1 MGFPSSGTS
10 RRCAHSQKS
19 AQVMER
25 SRDAR
30 SQEFVSGTGVLF
42 FWWQELPKAMGHRP
56 IWSEAETA
64 RRERE
69 ECTVFSLSN
78 FSLAHITDIA
88 FIFMCPLGPWVFY
101 FLFQYQLVFSRLLAW
116 SKLFAFIENN
126 TLPPP
131 FFLKIHRVLKIPLVS
146 PSFLSSSPSDK
157 PNSILCSLPQEKL
170 ERAG

>member
-1 MGFPSSGTS
+1 MHTLRSLP
-10 RRCAHSQKS
+10 KS
-19 AQVMER
+19 WNAQEMPGPR
-25 SRDAR
+25 SLFLG
-30 SQEFVSGTGVLF
+30 QEFFFSDGRSCQRQWATGPYEVRLR
-42 FWWQELPKAMGHRP
+42 QLG
-56 IWSEAETA
+56 
-64 RRERE
+64 ERE
-69 ECTVFSLSN
+69 EYTVFSLSN

-131 FFLKIHRVLKIPLVS
+131 PFFLKIHRVLKIPLVS